1 MDTSVIAAF
10 TALLTP
16 LGAMAGAVFWLLTR
30 RIGRLE
36 KENASLMGYVLT
48 TCVERSDE
56 MEKLADIIVSS
67 RTKESE

>member
-36 KENASLMGYVLT
+36 KENGRLMGYVLT

>member
-16 LGAMAGAVFWLLTR
+16 LGAMAGAVFWLLTK
-30 RIGRLE
+30 RIKRLE
-36 KENASLMGYVLT
+36 KENGELMGYVLT

-56 MEKLADIIVSS
+56 MEKLADIIVTS
-67 RTKESE
+67 RSKESG